1 MFYLSVFDLS
11 SSARVLL
18 LLDRFLHVDII
29 VLFWSRSTDC
39 CTVCCF
45 MKITVSFSSVIF
57 KIRFVTLCLTGR
69 CFCEGSAWEVAS
81 LLYDPKMR
89 LARLG
94 SIDLRDSL
102 ISAVLVSNDVWVMM
116 RYEVDFDGWSL
127 LWVCSWLSVVFVWVI
142 CCFMVLV

>member
-1 MFYLSVFDLS
+1 MLYLSIFYPS
-11 SSARVLL
+11 SSARVLFL
-18 LLDRFLHVDII
+18 PDRFLHVDII

-81 LLYDPKMR
+81 VLYDPKMR

-94 SIDLRDSL
+94 SIALRDSL

-127 LWVCSWLSVVFVWVI
+127 LWVCSLLSVVFVWVI
-142 CCFMVLV
+142 YCFIVLV